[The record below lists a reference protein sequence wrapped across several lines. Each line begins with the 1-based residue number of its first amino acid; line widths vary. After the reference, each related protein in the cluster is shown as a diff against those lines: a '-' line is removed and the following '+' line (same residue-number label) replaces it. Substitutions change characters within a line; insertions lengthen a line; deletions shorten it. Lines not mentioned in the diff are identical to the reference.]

1 MRVQKTIG
9 WLLALTPLLALFSC
23 ESDTMPDS
31 QQGELV
37 PVTIRLGVEGS
48 GLATRNSAGELEG
61 EDEDA
66 ILAAENT
73 INTVTVY
80 IVNSDGS
87 HIVLNTDDFDGTS
100 HIATV
105 ELTTGFKTVY
115 AVANYPEE
123 DEEEKDITLEN
134 LGNNIAVNAIQ
145 KITDEHQFI
154 PMSASTTWN
163 VTSSDTYEV
172 NLIRMVAKMSVTI
185 LDKRENQLET
195 RAGEKHSLTIS
206 DFLPDKTNLL
216 RESHGQVTLP
226 ENVEPN
232 EWSWSE
238 IEYITTEDAEGSV
251 PTANF
256 GNFYLHETT
265 GTFNITLDAGEGE
278 GNERKASFNKK
289 IPRNHYF
296 PLVIHITDYALAI
309 SGSYEYAPIGVTPI
323 KAEVSPTDEYNV
335 QLPEGASNVNITV
348 KLKEN
353 GQEVTSGVTWD
364 YPDDEESPFT
374 YSVSDD
380 GVLNIKAQAI
390 PAVPTGEFTL
400 TATYEGRDHTFEMKI
415 SIVDLNTTTRS
426 ASPEASPIII
436 EL

>member
-1 MRVQKTIG
+1 MRYDKYIKY
-9 WLLALTPLLALFSC
+9 LALLPLLSLLGC
-23 ESDTMPDS
+23 EADDMPDS
-31 QQGELV
+31 QQGERV

-48 GLATRNSAGELEG
+48 GLATRVADDVHHTTALEEEAESAINSLDIFILDGNGNLEKQL
-61 EDEDA
+61 DLSTDF
-66 ILAAENT
+66 
-73 INTVTVY
+73 
-80 IVNSDGS
+80 NSDAS
-87 HIVLNTDDFDGTS
+87 NT
-100 HIATV
+100 ATV

-195 RAGEKHSLTIS
+195 RAEEKHSLTIS

-265 GTFNITLDAGEGE
+265 GTFDISLQIEGE
-278 GNERKASFNKK
+278 EKARSTSLQKS

-296 PLVIHITDYALAI
+296 PLIVHITDYSLDI
-309 SGSYEYAPIGVTPI
+309 SGTYELAPIGVTPI
-323 KAEVSPTDEYNV
+323 SADITADGYDI
-335 QLPEGASNVNITV
+335 QLPEGASNIEIEV

-353 GQEVTSGVTWD
+353 GQEVTNNNVTWT
-364 YPDDEESPFT
+364 YPEDDESPFT
-374 YSVSDD
+374 YLVSN
-380 GVLNIKAQAI
+380 GVLSITAQAI
-390 PAVPTGEFTL
+390 PAIPTGEFTL
-400 TATYEGRDHTFEMKI
+400 TATYNGREIPFEL
-415 SIVDLNTTTRS
+415 SFRELGDTEWTRS

>member
-23 ESDTMPDS
+23 ESDDMPDS

-265 GTFNITLDAGEGE
+265 GTFDISLQIEGE
-278 GNERKASFNKK
+278 EKARSTSLQKS

-296 PLVIHITDYALAI
+296 PLIVHITDYSLDI
-309 SGSYEYAPIGVTPI
+309 SGTYELAPIGVTPI
-323 KAEVSPTDEYNV
+323 SADITADGYDI
-335 QLPEGASNVNITV
+335 QLPEGASNIEIEV

-353 GQEVTSGVTWD
+353 GQEVTNNNVTWT
-364 YPDDEESPFT
+364 YPEDDESPFT
-374 YSVSDD
+374 YLVSN
-380 GVLNIKAQAI
+380 GVLSITAQAI
-390 PAVPTGEFTL
+390 PAIPTGEFTL
-400 TATYEGRDHTFEMKI
+400 TATYNGREIPFEL
-415 SIVDLNTTTRS
+415 SFRELGNTEWTRS

>member
-265 GTFNITLDAGEGE
+265 GTFDISLQIEGE
-278 GNERKASFNKK
+278 EKARSTSLQKS

-296 PLVIHITDYALAI
+296 PLIVHITDYSLDI
-309 SGSYEYAPIGVTPI
+309 SGTYELAPIGVTPI
-323 KAEVSPTDEYNV
+323 SADITADGYDI
-335 QLPEGASNVNITV
+335 QLPEGASNIEIEV

-353 GQEVTSGVTWD
+353 GQEVTNNNVTWT
-364 YPDDEESPFT
+364 YPEDDESPFT
-374 YSVSDD
+374 YLVSN
-380 GVLNIKAQAI
+380 GVLSITAQAI
-390 PAVPTGEFTL
+390 PAIPTGEFTL
-400 TATYEGRDHTFEMKI
+400 TATYNGREIPFEL
-415 SIVDLNTTTRS
+415 SFRELGNTEWTRS

>member
-23 ESDTMPDS
+23 ESDDMPDS